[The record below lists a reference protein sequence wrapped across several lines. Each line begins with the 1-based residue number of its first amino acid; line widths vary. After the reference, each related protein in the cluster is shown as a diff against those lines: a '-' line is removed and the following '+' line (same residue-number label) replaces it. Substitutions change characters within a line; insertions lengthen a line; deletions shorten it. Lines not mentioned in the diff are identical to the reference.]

1 MSDNTLNSIMCLA
14 LTDGKFRDGLLTDA
28 GNVVRDFDL
37 ESEEQDILTAIKA
50 DCVTDFAR
58 ELHAWMVDRGGS
70 NGHRRGYQAQQ
81 LGGMWDRRVSALGAV
96 G

>member
-14 LTDGKFRDGLLTDA
+14 LIDGKFRDGLLTDA
-28 GNVVRDFDL
+28 GNVVCDFDL

-70 NGHRRGYQAQQ
+70 NGHCRGYQAQQ

>member
-14 LTDGKFRDGLLTDA
+14 VTDGKFRETLLTDA
-28 GNVVRDFDL
+28 ANVVGDFDL
-37 ESEEQDILTAIKA
+37 EAEEQHILTAIKV

>member
-14 LTDGKFRDGLLTDA
+14 LIDGNFRDGLLTDA
-28 GNVVRDFDL
+28 QNVVRDFDL

-58 ELHAWMVDRGGS
+58 ELHAWMVDRGGT
-70 NGHRRGYQAQQ
+70 NGHRKARQPQQ
-81 LGGMWDRRVSALGAV
+81 LRGMWDTRVSALGAV